1 MVDQAFSNHECNA
14 TMSSFRHPVLGQGK
28 TGPSSSL
35 VSLPASHLMSGGVT
49 GWGKTD
55 EDRRTAVIEENI
67 HRVEEYF
74 TQNKQASLQEATIDL
89 ELCYITIW
97 NILQKFWK

>member
-1 MVDQAFSNHECNA
+1 MVDQAFSNYECN
-14 TMSSFRHPVLGQGK
+14 TTTSNFCHPVLGQGK

-67 HRVEEYF
+67 HRVEEYL
-74 TQNKQASLQEATIDL
+74 TQNKKISLREATVDL
-89 ELCYITIW
+89 DLCYVTIL
-97 NILQKFWK
+97 NISGNL